1 MTKDN
6 KPVKITEE
14 EIIICRMYLEDQDK
28 YKACNEYKLLQGLL
42 DGTYYV
48 DSAKEPSKERLAQ
61 LLCDYVTQDAESA
74 EPDYIREVLDDIGM
88 TRKEMEY
95 VGLDWLIPD
104 E

>member
-1 MTKDN
+1 MDFLIRPVREAMTKN
-6 KPVKITEE
+6 PQLI
-14 EIIICRMYLEDQDK
+14 
-28 YKACNEYKLLQGLL
+28 
-42 DGTYYV
+42 
-48 DSAKEPSKERLAQ
+48 SKERLAQ